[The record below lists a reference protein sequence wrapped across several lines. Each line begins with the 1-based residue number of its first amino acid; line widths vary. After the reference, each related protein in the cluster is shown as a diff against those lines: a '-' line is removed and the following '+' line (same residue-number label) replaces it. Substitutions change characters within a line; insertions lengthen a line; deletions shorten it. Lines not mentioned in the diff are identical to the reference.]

1 MIFLWFSLLFS
12 HSAQAAP
19 CCAGSSA
26 LPSLIT
32 GDEARLIGLSVSY
45 GDIVGDAP
53 GTGKGIP
60 IFRDALSIREIRK
73 NMNLS
78 FATLIS
84 DRWQV
89 GVSLPIVQNEI
100 ASITTQ
106 ESNTQLGDVSATIGF
121 EALPEWEYSLWTPRI
136 YTFVQWVAP
145 TGRSIWDSQ
154 TRLASDV
161 SGVGYHQLNVG
172 AVVIKRWSDWDA
184 NVVLKAGRDLNFNGS
199 LLNSSFGGGY
209 SFADVWRV
217 GGSLETQY
225 VSSQEIGGAAT
236 SAKLVWN
243 AGATVTYLMG
253 ADSSL
258 VLGYVDQTLFGP
270 AYNTTLARTGSF
282 AFQHRFER

>member
-1 MIFLWFSLLFS
+1 MIFLWLSFFI
-12 HSAQAAP
+12 APAADAAP

-32 GDEARLIGLSVSY
+32 GDEARLIGMSVSY
-45 GDIVGDAP
+45 SDVIGDAP
-53 GTGKGIP
+53 GAGKGIP
-60 IFRDALSIREIRK
+60 VFRDAYSIREIRK

-89 GVSLPIVQNEI
+89 GVSLPIVQNEL
-100 ASITTQ
+100 ASNTTQ
-106 ESNTQLGDVSATIGF
+106 EINTQLGDVSATIGF

-145 TGRSIWDSQ
+145 TGGSIWDSQ

-161 SGVGYHQLNVG
+161 SGVGFHQLNLG

-184 NVVLKAGRDLNFNGS
+184 NVVLKAGRDLNFNGT
-199 LLNSSFGGGY
+199 LLNSSFGTGY
-209 SFADVWRV
+209 SFADVWRI

-225 VSSQEIGGAAT
+225 VSSQDIGGAAT
-236 SAKLVWN
+236 LAKLVWN
-243 AGATVTYLMG
+243 TGATVTCLVG
-253 ADSSL
+253 SSSSL

-282 AFQHRFER
+282 SFQHRFER